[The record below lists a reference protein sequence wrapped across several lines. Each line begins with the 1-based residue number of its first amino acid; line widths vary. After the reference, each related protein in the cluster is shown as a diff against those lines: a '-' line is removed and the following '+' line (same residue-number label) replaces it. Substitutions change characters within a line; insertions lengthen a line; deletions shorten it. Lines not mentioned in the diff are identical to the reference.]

1 MPTQRDPL
9 LSECGLPKAQC
20 HREHFC
26 ARCGGEL
33 NKQRRVPVPDGFVH
47 PRCVNRRK
55 QSR

>member
-1 MPTQRDPL
+1 MERQEK

-33 NKQRRVPVPDGFVH
+33 NKRLRVPDGTGGYLH

-55 QSR
+55 QLR